1 MKLLE
6 SVKTMQLESFRKAL
20 MIQMKNRLKPPPR
33 LTVSEWADNFRKL
46 SAESSAEPGSWQTS
60 RAEYQRGIMDAI
72 SDPSIETVVLMM
84 GAQMGKSE
92 CLNNVVGYHIA
103 QDPSP
108 ILVVQPT
115 LDMAQTWSKDRLA
128 PMLRDTPALQGLV
141 KDPRSRDSGNTT
153 LHKSFP
159 GGHVTGCG
167 ANSPASL
174 ASRPIRIV
182 LCDEVDRFPVSAG
195 TEGDPVTLARKRSA
209 TFWNRKIILVSTPT
223 NKGAS
228 RIEQAYEESDKRLY
242 YVPCHDCGHEQTLKW
257 SQVKFDADR
266 PETAG
271 YACES
276 CGAIWD
282 DASRARAVRRGE
294 WRSTEKFAK
303 TAGFCVSGLYSPWI
317 PLEDAVRDF
326 LAARKQPSTLRVW
339 VNTYLA
345 ETWEE
350 DGEGVD
356 DYSLSE
362 RAEDWGD
369 IVPAD
374 GLILTAGVDVQDDRL
389 EAEIVAWGKEEES
402 WSIAYKT
409 IHGDPSGPIVWREL
423 DEFLYGVYEHEFG
436 EEMVVRA
443 TCVDSGGHHTQAV
456 YKYVSTREA
465 KRVFAIKGVGGE
477 GRPMVGKP
485 SKNNIGKIKLFPVG
499 VDTIK
504 AELFSR
510 FKITEPGPG
519 YCHFPEG
526 RDAEYYKQLTAEK
539 IKIKYHK
546 GFARREFVKIRTRN
560 EALDV
565 RVYAK
570 AALALLNVNL
580 NGLAMKM
587 SHRKEAQVEVKQQKQ
602 PVRPKNPS
610 SFVNRWR

>member
-1 MKLLE
+1 MK
-6 SVKTMQLESFRKAL
+6 K
-20 MIQMKNRLKPPPR
+20 RLKPPPK
-33 LTVSEWADNFRKL
+33 LSVSEWADQYRKL
-46 SAESSAEPGSWQTS
+46 SPESSAEPGSWQTS

-159 GGHVTGCG
+159 GGHVTACG

-182 LCDEVDRFPVSAG
+182 LCDEVDRFPISAG
-195 TEGDPVTLARKRSA
+195 SEGDPVTLAKKRSA

-228 RIEQAYEESDKRLY
+228 RIEDAFEVSDKRLY
-242 YVPCHDCGHEQTLKW
+242 YVPCGDCGHHQTLKW
-257 SQVKFDADR
+257 GQVKWDSDN
-266 PETAG
+266 PGTAA
-271 YACES
+271 YACEE
-276 CGAIWD
+276 CGSLWD
-282 DASRARAVRRGE
+282 DATRIRAVRRGE
-294 WRSTEKFAK
+294 WRSTGSSAK
-303 TAGFCVSGLYSPWI
+303 TAGFAVSGIYSPWI

-326 LAARKQPSTLRVW
+326 LEVRKQPATLRVW

-350 DGEGVD
+350 DGEQVD

-369 IVPAD
+369 AVPAD

-389 EAEIVAWGKEEES
+389 EAEIVAWGKDEES

-409 IHGDPSGPIVWREL
+409 IHGDPSGPIVWRDL
-423 DEFLYGVYEHEFG
+423 DEFLYQVFEHEFG
-436 EEMVVRA
+436 EDMHVRA
-443 TCVDSGGHHTQAV
+443 TCIDSGGHHTQSV
-456 YKYVSTREA
+456 YKYVSTREG
-465 KRVFAIKGVGGE
+465 RRIFAIKGVGGE
-477 GRPMVGKP
+477 GKPMVGKP

-504 AELFSR
+504 YELFSR

-526 RDAEYYKQLTAEK
+526 RDPEYYKQLTAEK
-539 IKIKYHK
+539 IATKYHK

-580 NGLAMKM
+580 AGMAIKM
-587 SHRKEAQVEVKQQKQ
+587 QHRKEAENVIKQEK
-602 PVRPKNPS
+602 PIVRPKNPS